1 METKKLIEKNIESQ
15 EDLIKSY
22 EESINFCKENKDWI
36 LCNNYQIRIS
46 ATIRFIN
53 ELKDIL
59 EKAST

>member
-1 METKKLIEKNIESQ
+1 MKELIEKNIESQ

-22 EESINFCKENKDWI
+22 EDSIKFCTENKDWI

-53 ELKDIL
+53 ELKEIL
-59 EKAST
+59 LQA